1 MYSNPSSD
9 YTTLIRKLYVQRTMN
24 STNSSYYTSVLQINT
39 VLSIINTDARD
50 NIYLSFFNIPM
61 PPTVFIQA
69 TATQY
74 YSILANTIT
83 TIDSLI
89 HDYTQGNFQAVAQ
102 FLTMDKYNSLALSLN
117 SLQVSN
123 VQYADYETIR
133 LTILHSLEGLMQA
146 VNQYTTLENTA
157 AELVKAQQLASI
169 LTDSTK
175 LKAYLE
181 QLKGSRSLFP
191 DSEITITKATL
202 KPQYAEYIKRYGYPP
217 SGIFDMDKLAICI
230 KYVNGS

>member
-1 MYSNPSSD
+1 M
-9 YTTLIRKLYVQRTMN
+9 
-24 STNSSYYTSVLQINT
+24 
-39 VLSIINTDARD
+39 
-50 NIYLSFFNIPM
+50 
-61 PPTVFIQA
+61 
-69 TATQY
+69 
-74 YSILANTIT
+74 
-83 TIDSLI
+83 
-89 HDYTQGNFQAVAQ
+89 
-102 FLTMDKYNSLALSLN
+102 ALSLN

-202 KPQYAEYIKRYGYPP
+202 KPQYAEYIKRYSYPP

>member
-1 MYSNPSSD
+1 
-9 YTTLIRKLYVQRTMN
+9 MN

-157 AELVKAQQLASI
+157 AELVKTTRGQRPVLRAAS
-169 LTDSTK
+169 ST
-175 LKAYLE
+175 
-181 QLKGSRSLFP
+181 
-191 DSEITITKATL
+191 
-202 KPQYAEYIKRYGYPP
+202 
-217 SGIFDMDKLAICI
+217 
-230 KYVNGS
+230 

>member
-102 FLTMDKYNSLALSLN
+102 FLTMD
-117 SLQVSN
+117 
-123 VQYADYETIR
+123 
-133 LTILHSLEGLMQA
+133 
-146 VNQYTTLENTA
+146 
-157 AELVKAQQLASI
+157 
-169 LTDSTK
+169 
-175 LKAYLE
+175 
-181 QLKGSRSLFP
+181 
-191 DSEITITKATL
+191 ITVWH
-202 KPQYAEYIKRYGYPP
+202 YH
-217 SGIFDMDKLAICI
+217 
-230 KYVNGS
+230 